1 MRGAERPLDFWTEHI
16 EDALRSYGGA
26 ARVEQVLTWIETHV
40 ALTERER
47 MRPASRRSRPAFQLI
62 VKGELHRLSQDGR
75 LRRPT
80 PGTYALP

>member
-1 MRGAERPLDFWTEHI
+1 MRAEERPLDFWTEHI

-26 ARVEQVLTWIETHV
+26 ARVTQVLTWIETHV

-47 MRPASRRSRPAFQLI
+47 LPVSGRSRPVFQLI

-75 LRRPT
+75 LRRPA